1 MLERDGPVPIYVQ
14 IAEMI
19 QGQIL
24 RGELRAGEAVLSELA
39 MEAEFG
45 VARSTVRNVMR
56 ELRRRQLVH
65 TVGGKGTFV
74 GGVASA
80 AGTVV
85 AAAAG
90 SSGSE
95 HLPGSGGGDG
105 NGDGDRAS
113 DTAGAG

>member
-74 GGVASA
+74 GAVAST

-85 AAAAG
+85 AG

-95 HLPGSGGGDG
+95 HLPGSGGADGDG